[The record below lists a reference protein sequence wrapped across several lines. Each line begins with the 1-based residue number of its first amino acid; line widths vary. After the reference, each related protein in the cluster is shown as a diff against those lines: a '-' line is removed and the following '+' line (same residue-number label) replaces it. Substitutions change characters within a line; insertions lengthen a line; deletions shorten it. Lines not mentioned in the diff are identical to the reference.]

1 MVTSAKAA
9 IAAFDN
15 ADFPELLAV
24 KLERL
29 PLLFPVHMIAGA
41 LALVLVPLA
50 LALRHRPEWHKPAG
64 RIAAGTVAL
73 AGVTAYPV
81 AWIAPVSTWS
91 ALGFIAQATAW
102 LGLLVA
108 GIAFIRRGRVAEHRA
123 CMLMML
129 AVTSGAI
136 FFRIHLA
143 IWAIFA
149 HGRYFELF
157 YACNAWVAWLL
168 PLALAALVLQRLGHR
183 RAFSR

>member
-1 MVTSAKAA
+1 MATSAKAA

-15 ADFPELLAV
+15 ADFSELLAV
-24 KLERL
+24 KLEQL
-29 PLLFPVHMIAGA
+29 PVVFPLHMIAGA
-41 LALVLVPLA
+41 IALVLAPVA
-50 LALRHRPEWHKPAG
+50 LALRHRPQWHKPAG
-64 RIAAGTVAL
+64 GIAAVSVAV

-91 ALGFIAQATAW
+91 AFGFIAQATVW
-102 LGLLVA
+102 LALLVA

-168 PLALAALVLQRLGHR
+168 PLALAALALQRFGHR